1 MCLLYQDSRLY
12 PKPSTHNTV
21 DTPFLSG
28 KELSQGMPKSVTE
41 NVTLNANGGVLTSF
55 IKSKPDR

>member
-28 KELSQGMPKSVTE
+28 KELSQGMPKRVGE
-41 NVTLNANGGVLTSF
+41 NAKQNANGDCFTSVV
-55 IKSKPDR
+55 K